1 MVDAQGAEVLG
12 DAGNL
17 QLQDK
22 NGQIL
27 SSSAQRDIQQNGQ
40 KAAVGTYD
48 YRLTSGVNNDGL
60 YIGYGLTGF
69 NDKICAL
76 NTFEYDRD
84 GNNVSGIL
92 TRWRQFGKRY
102 FWPHLL
108 LGMVAASLGL
118 PALSN
123 AAEPNAPAK
132 ATTRN
137 HEPSAKVNFGQLALL
152 EANTRRPNSNYSV
165 DYWHQHAIRTVIR
178 HLSFAMAPQT
188 LPVAEESLPLQAQH
202 LALLD
207 TLSALLTQEG
217 TPSMKISSG

>member
-1 MVDAQGAEVLG
+1 MLWTA
-12 DAGNL
+12 
-17 QLQDK
+17 
-22 NGQIL
+22 
-27 SSSAQRDIQQNGQ
+27 
-40 KAAVGTYD
+40 
-48 YRLTSGVNNDGL
+48 
-60 YIGYGLTGF
+60 GF

-123 AAEPNAPAK
+123 AAKPNAPAK

-137 HEPSAKVNFGQLALL
+137 LPRAFSRGTTGQLALL

-217 TPSMKISSG
+217 APY

>member
-1 MVDAQGAEVLG
+1 M
-12 DAGNL
+12 
-17 QLQDK
+17 
-22 NGQIL
+22 
-27 SSSAQRDIQQNGQ
+27 
-40 KAAVGTYD
+40 
-48 YRLTSGVNNDGL
+48 SGL
-60 YIGYGLTGF
+60 
-69 NDKICAL
+69 
-76 NTFEYDRD
+76 
-84 GNNVSGIL
+84 L
-92 TRWRQFGKRY
+92 TRWRQFGRRY

-123 AAEPNAPAK
+123 GHETATPAK
-132 ATTRN
+132 ATASN
-137 HEPSAKVNFGQLALL
+137 HNPSKVNFSQLALL
-152 EANTRRPNSNYSV
+152 DASRRPNFTV

-217 TPSMKISSG
+217 TPSEKGYRIDYAHFTPQAKFSTPVWISQAQGIRAGPQRLS

>member
-1 MVDAQGAEVLG
+1 M
-12 DAGNL
+12 
-17 QLQDK
+17 
-22 NGQIL
+22 
-27 SSSAQRDIQQNGQ
+27 
-40 KAAVGTYD
+40 
-48 YRLTSGVNNDGL
+48 
-60 YIGYGLTGF
+60 
-69 NDKICAL
+69 
-76 NTFEYDRD
+76 
-84 GNNVSGIL
+84 L

-108 LGMVAASLGL
+108 LGMVAASLRL

-137 HEPSAKVNFGQLALL
+137 HEPSAKVNFRELALL

-178 HLSFAMAPQT
+178 HLSFAISTTQT

-217 TPSMKISSG
+217 ARPYERVMAGFDYAHFTPPAKYLGTPVWISQRQAVTVLALERLA